1 MGILTTFL
9 WKKNNRQ
16 VFFKRQNQESRIW
29 SESQHRMGFCC
40 ENASPLF
47 KSVTNNNVECDSV
60 HNKHVTFGKVETYEY
75 TKPEQRKSM
84 KKKIQG
90 FLDNAFTIGNDQ
102 NLKLLMQNQ
111 TF

>member
-1 MGILTTFL
+1 
-9 WKKNNRQ
+9 
-16 VFFKRQNQESRIW
+16 
-29 SESQHRMGFCC
+29 MGFIC

-47 KSVTNNNVECDSV
+47 NSVTNNNVDCDSV
-60 HNKHVTFGKVETYEY
+60 HSKHVTFGKVETFEY
-75 TKPEQRKSM
+75 TKPEERKSM

-102 NLKLLMQNQ
+102 NLKLLIQNQ

>member
-1 MGILTTFL
+1 
-9 WKKNNRQ
+9 
-16 VFFKRQNQESRIW
+16 
-29 SESQHRMGFCC
+29 MGFIC

-47 KSVTNNNVECDSV
+47 NSVTNNNVDCDHCDSV
-60 HNKHVTFGKVETYEY
+60 TGKHVTFGKVETFEY
-75 TKPEQRKSM
+75 TKPEERKSM

-102 NLKLLMQNQ
+102 NLKLLIQNQ